1 MIYSMRG
8 GLIKDEVKLSTSSDT
23 RQLLECC
30 KSCKLLDYYF
40 LTIMDVIFW
49 LFYNHIV

>member
-1 MIYSMRG
+1 MIYSTRR
-8 GLIKDEVKLSTSSDT
+8 GLIKDEAKLSTSSDT

-30 KSCKLLDYYF
+30 NHVNF
-40 LTIMDVIFW
+40 WITIMDVIFW